1 MLNSSTQIII
11 SDLTILKRCARPLF
25 SKENKGLFF
34 LKQMEVYKMQK
45 KIYELEK
52 EFNSNVQCGLSN
64 DQISSNKEKYG
75 KNALE
80 EKKKTPL
87 IIKFLLEF
95 KDPLIIILIIAAIVS
110 VIVDPH
116 EWIESVIIMVVVLIN
131 AILGLY
137 QENKAEKSLEA
148 LKKMSASSCKV
159 IRDNS
164 IQTIPSEELVVGDI
178 ILVEAGDSIPADARI
193 IECSNLKVEEA
204 ALTGESVPVDKN
216 SDYIEEDDIPLGDKK
231 NCLFSSTYVTNG
243 KAKAIVTSVGMST
256 EIGKIAS
263 MLSEQK
269 EELTPL
275 QHKLNKVG
283 NVIGILALSVCVVV
297 FILEMIALKW
307 DWSQFSEAFI
317 TAVALAV
324 AAIPEGLAT
333 VVTIVL
339 SIGVTKM
346 SKKSAIVKKLPA
358 VETLGSCNVICSDK
372 TGTLT
377 QNKMTVTKIYLNEI
391 KDVINL
397 TKEEKK
403 MITYFA
409 ICCDAAIEEK
419 DGKFIRIGDPT
430 ELALLDI
437 NMVHGENIKNY
448 NRVLDL
454 PFDSDRKLMTT
465 VIKVDDKYIAITK
478 GAPDKV
484 VGLTTNNKEFKAK
497 ALEANTQMANDA
509 LRVLALAI
517 KTFDNMPTADDL
529 EFDMDFVGLVG
540 MIDPARPE
548 VKDAIKIA
556 TKAGIKTVMITGDH
570 IVTACAI
577 AKELGILKDGDK
589 AITSLELEELSD
601 EYLEEHIHEYSV
613 FARVAPK
620 DKVRIVEAW
629 QKNGAI
635 CAMTGDGVNDAPAL
649 KKAEIGCAMG
659 ITGTDVSKEAA
670 DMILTDDNFS
680 TIVSAVKEGRGIYD
694 NIRKCVKYLLSSN
707 IGEVIT
713 IFVASLLTAFGII
726 NLGTPLAAMHL
737 LWINL
742 ITDSLP
748 AFGIGMEEA
757 EDSVMDSKP
766 RPKNEGFFANG
777 YAWKI
782 CVEGLIIGGVTLI
795 SYIIGEQVSHSLGQT
810 MAFLT
815 LSSTQLFH
823 AYNVKSDHSVFSAKS
838 YKNKFMNFAFIL
850 GFTLQ
855 IFVIY
860 CPGVRDLFEF
870 APLPFSYFAISI
882 GLSLVMVVV
891 MEISKLIKR
900 RNKK

>member
-1 MLNSSTQIII
+1 
-11 SDLTILKRCARPLF
+11 
-25 SKENKGLFF
+25 
-34 LKQMEVYKMQK
+34 MQK
-45 KIYELEK
+45 RLEDLEK
-52 EFNSNVQCGLSN
+52 DFCSNLNGGLN
-64 DQISSNKEKYG
+64 DEQVLKNREAYG
-75 KNALE
+75 VNALE

-87 IIKFLLEF
+87 IIKFLSEF
-95 KDPLIIILIIAAIVS
+95 KDPLIIILIIAAVVS
-110 VIVDPH
+110 MIIDPH
-116 EWIESVIIMVVVLIN
+116 EWVESLIIMVVVLVN

-148 LKKMSASSCKV
+148 LQKMSAATCKV
-159 IRDNS
+159 YRNNS
-164 IQTIPSEELVVGDI
+164 LQTIDAKDLVVGDI
-178 ILVEAGDSIPADARI
+178 IYVEAGDSIPADARI

-204 ALTGESVPVDKN
+204 ALTGESVPVDKHN
-216 SDYIEEDDIPLGDKK
+216 DYIAEDDIPLGDRK

-243 KAKAIVTSVGMST
+243 KANAIVTAVGMGT
-256 EIGKIAS
+256 EIGKIAG

-269 EELTPL
+269 DELTPL

-283 NVIGILALSVCVVV
+283 SAIGILCLVVCLVV
-297 FILEMIALKW
+297 FVMEMITINW
-307 DWSQFSEAFI
+307 DWTHFADAFKI
-317 TAVALAV
+317 AVSLAV

-346 SKKSAIVKKLPA
+346 SKRNAIVKKLPA

-377 QNKMTVTKIYLNEI
+377 QNKMTVTKIYTDSI
-391 KDVINL
+391 KEFDHL
-397 TKEEKK
+397 SEADKR
-403 MITYFA
+403 MILYFA
-409 ICCDAAIEEK
+409 ICCDASIKTEH
-419 DGKFIRIGDPT
+419 GKVVRIGDPT
-430 ELALLDI
+430 ELALLDLNLAYGEDI
-437 NMVHGENIKNY
+437 NNY
-448 NRVLDL
+448 KRLLDL

-465 VIKVDDKYIAITK
+465 VIKVDEKYVAITK
-478 GAPDKV
+478 GAPDRVINLSVNSDAEKEAA
-484 VGLTTNNKEFKAK
+484 LNANKE
-497 ALEANTQMANDA
+497 MATNA

-517 KTFDNMPTADDL
+517 KEFDKLPTAEEL
-529 EFDMDFVGLVG
+529 EFDMNLVGLVG

-548 VKDAIKIA
+548 VKESIKIA
-556 TKAGIKTVMITGDH
+556 TNAGIKTVMITGDH

-577 AKELGILKDGDK
+577 AKELGILKEGDR
-589 AITSLELEELSD
+589 AITSQELDELSD
-601 EYLEEHIHEYSV
+601 EYLAEHIHEFSV

-629 QKNGAI
+629 QKRDAI

-707 IGEVIT
+707 IGEVLT
-713 IFVASLLTAFGII
+713 IFVASLLGVIGFLTGEDA
-726 NLGTPLAAMHL
+726 TPLAAMHL

-757 EDSVMDSKP
+757 EDSVMNQKP

-782 CVEGLIIGGVTLI
+782 CVEGVIIGGVTLI
-795 SYIIGEQVSHSLGQT
+795 AYLIGNKVFENHMLGQT

-823 AYNVKSDHSVFSAKS
+823 AYNVKSHHSVFSPKS
-838 YKNKFMNFAFIL
+838 YKNSFMNFAFVI
-850 GFTLQ
+850 GFALQ
-855 IFVIY
+855 IAVIY
-860 CPGVRDLFEF
+860 IPGIQDLFEF
-870 APLPFSYFAISI
+870 APLNIAQFGICM
-882 GLSLVMVVV
+882 GLSLVMVVIQ
-891 MEISKLIKR
+891 EIIKLVNRI
-900 RNKK
+900 RNK

>member
-1 MLNSSTQIII
+1 
-11 SDLTILKRCARPLF
+11 
-25 SKENKGLFF
+25 
-34 LKQMEVYKMQK
+34 MQK
-45 KIYELEK
+45 RLNELETDFDTNL
-52 EFNSNVQCGLSN
+52 ECGLSASKVEQN
-64 DQISSNKEKYG
+64 REKYG
-75 KNALE
+75 KNALQ
-80 EKKKTPL
+80 EKKKTPMIL
-87 IIKFLLEF
+87 KFLAEF
-95 KDPLIIILIIAAIVS
+95 KDPLILILIAAAIIS

-148 LKKMSASSCKV
+148 LKKMSASTCKV
-159 IRDNS
+159 IRDNT
-164 IQTIPSEELVVGDI
+164 IQTIVTEELVVGDI
-178 ILVEAGDSIPADARI
+178 ILVEAGDSVPADARI

-216 SDYIEEDDIPLGDKK
+216 SEYIEAEGIPLGDMK
-231 NCLFSSTYVTNG
+231 NSLFSSTYVTNG
-243 KAKAIVTSVGMST
+243 KAKAIVTSVGMQT

-275 QHKLNKVG
+275 QNKLNKVG
-283 NVIGILALSVCVVV
+283 KIIGILALSVCVVV
-297 FILEMIALKW
+297 FLLEMIALKW

-346 SKKSAIVKKLPA
+346 SKRNAIVKKLPA

-377 QNKMTVTKIYLNEI
+377 QNKMTVTKLYLNEVKEI
-391 KDVINL
+391 KDL
-397 TKEEKK
+397 TAEEKK
-403 MITYFA
+403 MVTYFA

-419 DGKFIRIGDPT
+419 DGQLIRIGDPT

-437 NMVHGENIKNY
+437 NLVHGEDIRQY

-465 VIKVDDKYIAITK
+465 VIKVDDKYVAITK
-478 GAPDKV
+478 GAPDRV
-484 VGLTTNNKEFKAK
+484 IGLTVNSQEEKEN
-497 ALEANTQMANDA
+497 ALNANAQMANDA
-509 LRVLALAI
+509 LRVLALGI
-517 KTFDNMPTADDL
+517 QTFDYLPTAEELEKDL
-529 EFDMDFVGLVG
+529 TLVGLVG

-548 VKDAIKIA
+548 VFESIKVA

-577 AKELGILKDGDK
+577 ARELGILKEGDR
-589 AITSLELEELSD
+589 AITSQELDELSD
-601 EYLEEHIHEYSV
+601 EYLAEHIHEFSV

-629 QKNGAI
+629 QKRDAI

-707 IGEVIT
+707 IGEVLT

-757 EDSVMDSKP
+757 EDTVMDSKP
-766 RPKNEGFFANG
+766 RSKNEGFFANG

-782 CVEGLIIGGVTLI
+782 CLEGIIIGAVTLI
-795 SYIIGEQVSHSLGQT
+795 AYIIGEQVDHSVGQT

-823 AYNVKSDHSVFSAKS
+823 AYNVKSNHSVFSRKS
-838 YKNKFMNFAFIL
+838 YKNKFMNFAFL
-850 GFTLQ
+850 VGFGLQ
-855 IFVIY
+855 VFVIY
-860 CPGVRDLFEF
+860 CPGIQDLFEF
-870 APLPFSYFAISI
+870 TPLHIEYFAISI
-882 GLSLVMVVV
+882 ALSLVMVAI
-891 MEISKLIKR
+891 MEVYKLVTKLKA
-900 RNKK
+900 KKAQGK

>member
-1 MLNSSTQIII
+1 
-11 SDLTILKRCARPLF
+11 
-25 SKENKGLFF
+25 
-34 LKQMEVYKMQK
+34 MQK
-45 KIYELEK
+45 KLQELET
-52 EFNSNVQCGLSN
+52 EF
-64 DQISSNKEKYG
+64 SSNLQGGLTDEQVLKNRETYG
-75 KNALE
+75 VNALE
-80 EKKKTPL
+80 EKKKTPM
-87 IIKFLLEF
+87 IVKFLLEF
-95 KDPLIIILIIAAIVS
+95 KDPLIIILIIAAVVS
-110 VIVDPH
+110 IIIDPH
-116 EWIESVIIMVVVLIN
+116 EWIESLIIMIVVLVN

-148 LKKMSASSCKV
+148 LQKMSAATCKV
-159 IRDNS
+159 YRNNS
-164 IQTIPSEELVVGDI
+164 LQTIETKDLVVGDI
-178 ILVEAGDSIPADARI
+178 IYVEAGDSIPADARI
-193 IECSNLKVEEA
+193 IDCSNLKVEEA
-204 ALTGESVPVDKN
+204 ALTGESVPVNKN
-216 SDYIEEDDIPLGDKK
+216 ADYIEEEDIPLGDRK

-243 KAKAIVTSVGMST
+243 KANAIVTAVGMST

-283 NVIGILALSVCVVV
+283 SSIGILCLVVCAVV
-297 FILEMIALKW
+297 FVMEMFTVHW
-307 DWSQFSEAFI
+307 DWTKFADAFKI
-317 TAVALAV
+317 AVSLAV

-346 SKKSAIVKKLPA
+346 SKQNAIVKKLPA

-377 QNKMTVTKIYLNEI
+377 QNKMTVVKIYTDSI
-391 KDVINL
+391 KEFNNL
-397 TKEEKK
+397 TEYDKK
-403 MITYFA
+403 MILYNA
-409 ICCDAAIEEK
+409 ICCDASIKTEN
-419 DGKFIRIGDPT
+419 GRIIRIGDPT
-430 ELALLDI
+430 ELALLDLNLAYGEDI
-437 NMVHGENIKNY
+437 NNY
-448 NRVLDL
+448 RRLLDL

-465 VIKVDDKYIAITK
+465 VIKVDEKYVAITK

-484 VGLTTNNKEFKAK
+484 INLSINPESEKEAALNANKE
-497 ALEANTQMANDA
+497 MATNA
-509 LRVLALAI
+509 LRVLALAT
-517 KTFDNMPTADDL
+517 KEFNKLPTVEEL
-529 EFDMDFVGLVG
+529 EYDMNFVGLVG

-548 VKDAIKIA
+548 VKESIKVA

-577 AKELGILKDGDK
+577 AKELGILKEGDR
-589 AITSLELEELSD
+589 AITSQELDELSD
-601 EYLEEHIHEYSV
+601 EYLEEHIHEFSV

-629 QKNGAI
+629 QKRDAI

-659 ITGTDVSKEAA
+659 LTGTDVSKEAA

-707 IGEVIT
+707 IGEVLT
-713 IFVASLLTAFGII
+713 IFIASLLGVIGFLTGEDA
-726 NLGTPLAAMHL
+726 TPLAAMHL

-757 EDSVMDSKP
+757 EDSVMDQKP

-777 YAWKI
+777 YIWKI
-782 CVEGLIIGGVTLI
+782 CVEGVIIGGVTLI
-795 SYIIGEQVSHSLGQT
+795 AYLLGNKVFNNHMVGQT

-823 AYNVKSDHSVFSAKS
+823 AYNVKSHHSVFSPKS
-838 YKNKFMNFAFIL
+838 YKNKFMNFAFIV
-850 GFTLQ
+850 GFALQ
-855 IFVIY
+855 IAVIY
-860 CPGVRDLFEF
+860 IPGIQDLFEF
-870 APLPFSYFAISI
+870 ASLNIAQFGICI
-882 GLSLVMVVV
+882 GLSLVMVVIQ
-891 MEISKLIKR
+891 EIIKLVNRLK
-900 RNKK
+900 NK

>member
-1 MLNSSTQIII
+1 
-11 SDLTILKRCARPLF
+11 
-25 SKENKGLFF
+25 
-34 LKQMEVYKMQK
+34 MQK
-45 KIYELEK
+45 KLNELETEFLTDFGGGLK
-52 EFNSNVQCGLSN
+52 EE
-64 DQISSNKEKYG
+64 QIKNNREAYG
-75 KNALE
+75 KNQLE

-95 KDPLIIILIIAAIVS
+95 KDPLIIILIAAAIIS

-148 LKKMSASSCKV
+148 LQKMSAQTCKV
-159 IRDNS
+159 IRNNS
-164 IQTIPSEELVVGDI
+164 MQTIDASELVVGDI
-178 ILVEAGDSIPADARI
+178 IFVEAGDSVPADARI

-216 SDYIEEDDIPLGDKK
+216 NEYIESEDIPLGDMK

-243 KAKAIVTSVGMST
+243 KAKAVVTAVGMST
-256 EIGKIAS
+256 EIGKIAG
-263 MLSEQK
+263 MLSNQK
-269 EELTPL
+269 DELTPL
-275 QHKLNKVG
+275 QHKLNFVG
-283 NVIGILALSVCVVV
+283 NVIGIMALAICVLV
-297 FILEMIALKW
+297 FIFEMVAL
-307 DWSQFSEAFI
+307 DWNWNEFSEAFK

-346 SKKSAIVKKLPA
+346 SKRNAIVKKLPA

-377 QNKMTVTKIYLNEI
+377 QNKMTVTRLYLNEI
-391 KDVINL
+391 KPIDDL
-397 TKEEKK
+397 TEEEKK

-409 ICCDAAIEEK
+409 ICCDASIESK
-419 DGKFIRIGDPT
+419 NNKIVRIGDPT
-430 ELALLDI
+430 ELALLDVNI
-437 NMVHGENIKNY
+437 AHGEDIRNFD
-448 NRVLDL
+448 RLLDL

-465 VIKVDDKYIAITK
+465 VIKVDNKYISITK
-478 GAPDKV
+478 GAPDRV
-484 VGLTTNNKEFKAK
+484 INLSVNSKEVLDK
-497 ALEANTQMANDA
+497 ALDANSQMATNA
-509 LRVLALAI
+509 LRVLALGI
-517 KTFDNMPTADDL
+517 Q
-529 EFDMDFVGLVG
+529 EFDYLPNATELEHDLTLIGLVG

-548 VKDAIKIA
+548 VKDSIRVA

-570 IVTACAI
+570 IVTASAI
-577 AKELGILKDGDK
+577 AKELGILREGDR
-589 AITSLELEELSD
+589 AITSQELELLSD
-601 EYLEEHIHEYSV
+601 EYLAEHIHEFSV

-629 QKNGAI
+629 QKRDAI
-635 CAMTGDGVNDAPAL
+635 VAMTGDGVNDAPAL

-713 IFVASLLTAFGII
+713 IFVASLITAFTSI

-757 EDSVMDSKP
+757 DDTIMDNKP
-766 RPKNEGFFANG
+766 RSKHEGFFANG

-782 CVEGLIIGGVTLI
+782 VLEGIIIGAVTLVA
-795 SYIIGEQVSHSLGQT
+795 YIIGNNVDHTLGQT

-823 AYNVKSDHSVFSAKS
+823 AYNVKSDNSIFSPKS
-838 YKNKFMNFAFIL
+838 YKNKFMNFAFII
-850 GFTLQ
+850 GFALQ
-855 IFVIY
+855 VFVIY
-860 CPGVRDLFEF
+860 TPGVQDLFEF
-870 APLPFSYFAISI
+870 APMHFKYFAICI
-882 GLSLVMVVV
+882 GLSLIMVVI
-891 MEISKLIKR
+891 MEIYKLILR
-900 RNKK
+900 KKQK

>member
-1 MLNSSTQIII
+1 
-11 SDLTILKRCARPLF
+11 
-25 SKENKGLFF
+25 
-34 LKQMEVYKMQK
+34 MQK
-45 KIYELEK
+45 NLNELEK
-52 EFNSNVQCGLSN
+52 EYGSNMQCGLTN
-64 DQISSNKEKYG
+64 DQVIKNREQYG

-80 EKKKTPL
+80 EKKKTPM
-87 IIKFLLEF
+87 IVKFFLEF
-95 KDPLIIILIIAAIVS
+95 KDPLILILIAAAIIS
-110 VIVDPH
+110 VIVDPN
-116 EWIESVIIMVVVLIN
+116 EWVESVIIMVVVLIN

-148 LKKMSASSCKV
+148 LKKMSSSSCKV
-159 IRDNS
+159 VRDNA
-164 IQTIPSEELVVGDI
+164 IQTIATEELVVGDI

-204 ALTGESVPVDKN
+204 ALTGESVSVDKN
-216 SDYIEEDDIPLGDKK
+216 SDYIEAEDIALGDKK

-243 KAKAIVTSVGMST
+243 KAKAIVTDVGMST

-263 MLSEQK
+263 MLNEQK
-269 EELTPL
+269 DELTPL

-283 NVIGILALSVCVVV
+283 NVIGIMALAICFIV
-297 FILEMIALKW
+297 FILEMITLSW
-307 DWSQFSEAFI
+307 DWSKFSEAFI

-346 SKKSAIVKKLPA
+346 SKRNAIVKKLPA

-377 QNKMTVTKIYLNEI
+377 QNKMTVTKLYFNEI
-391 KDVINL
+391 KDLTSL
-397 TKEEKK
+397 TKEEKQ

-409 ICCDAAIEEK
+409 ICCDASIEEK
-419 DGKFIRIGDPT
+419 NGKFIRIGDPT

-437 NMVHGENIKNY
+437 NMVHGEDLKNF
-448 NRVLDL
+448 NRILDL

-465 VIKVDDKYIAITK
+465 VIKVEDKFVAITK

-484 VGLTTNNKEFKAK
+484 IGLTINSQQEKNN
-497 ALEANTQMANDA
+497 ALKANTQMANNA
-509 LRVLALAI
+509 LRVLALAT
-517 KTFDNMPTADDL
+517 KTFDKMPVAEDL
-529 EFDMDFVGLVG
+529 EFDMNFVGLVG

-548 VKDAIKIA
+548 VKDAIQIA

-570 IVTACAI
+570 IVTASAI
-577 AKELGILKDGDK
+577 AKELGILKEGDR
-589 AITSLELEELSD
+589 AITSQELDLLSD
-601 EYLEEHIHEYSV
+601 EYLEEHIQEFSV

-629 QKNGAI
+629 QKQDAI

-670 DMILTDDNFS
+670 DIILTDDNFS
-680 TIVSAVKEGRGIYD
+680 TIVSAVKQGRGIYD

-713 IFVASLLTAFGII
+713 IFVASLLTAFGIT
-726 NLGTPLAAMHL
+726 NLGTPLLAMHL

-748 AFGIGMEEA
+748 AFGIGMEEP
-757 EDSVMDSKP
+757 EDNIMDEKP
-766 RPKNEGFFANG
+766 RSKNEGFFANG

-782 CVEGLIIGGVTLI
+782 CVEGLIISALTLI
-795 SYIIGEQVSHSLGQT
+795 AYIIGGQISHALGQT

-823 AYNVKSDHSVFSAKS
+823 AYNVKSHHSVFSPKS

-860 CPGVRDLFEF
+860 CPGVKDLFEF
-870 APLPFSYFAISI
+870 APLPFSHFAICI
-882 GLSLVMVVV
+882 GLSLVIVLI
-891 MEISKLIKR
+891 MEISKLVNRIK
-900 RNKK
+900 NK

>member
-1 MLNSSTQIII
+1 
-11 SDLTILKRCARPLF
+11 
-25 SKENKGLFF
+25 
-34 LKQMEVYKMQK
+34 MQK
-45 KIYELEK
+45 QLNELEK
-52 EFNSNVQCGLSN
+52 EYLTSLEGGLN
-64 DQISSNKEKYG
+64 DSQIEANREKYG

-80 EKKKTPL
+80 EKKKTPM
-87 IIKFLLEF
+87 IIKFLEEF
-95 KDPLIIILIIAAIVS
+95 KDPLIIILIVAAIVS
-110 VIVDPH
+110 VVVDPH
-116 EWIESVIIMVVVLIN
+116 EWIESVIIMIVVLIN

-148 LKKMSASSCKV
+148 LKKMSAATCKV
-159 IRDNS
+159 IRNNTL
-164 IQTIPSEELVVGDI
+164 QTIDADQLVVGDI
-178 ILVEAGDSIPADARI
+178 IMVEAGDSIPADARI

-216 SDYIEEDDIPLGDKK
+216 SNYIENEDIPLGDMK

-243 KAKAIVTSVGMST
+243 KAKAIVTSVGMKT

-283 NVIGILALSVCVVV
+283 NMIGIMALAICAVV
-297 FILEMIALKW
+297 FILEMIAVQW
-307 DWSQFSEAFI
+307 DWTKFSEAFI

-346 SKKSAIVKKLPA
+346 SKQNAIVKKLPA

-377 QNKMTVTKIYLNEI
+377 QNKMTVTKLYLSEV
-391 KDVINL
+391 KDVAHL
-397 TKEEKK
+397 TEEEKK
-403 MITYFA
+403 MVTYFA

-419 DGKFIRIGDPT
+419 DGKFVRLGDPT

-437 NMVHGENIKNY
+437 NLVHGDDIHKY
-448 NRVLDL
+448 NRLLDL

-465 VIKVDDKYIAITK
+465 VIKEDGKYIAITK

-484 VGLTTNNKEFKAK
+484 IRLSVNDEASKEAALNANKE
-497 ALEANTQMANDA
+497 MATNA
-509 LRVLALAI
+509 LRVLALGI
-517 KTFDNMPTADDL
+517 Q
-529 EFDMDFVGLVG
+529 EFDHIPTVEELEHDLTLVGLVG

-548 VKDAIKIA
+548 VKESIRVA

-570 IVTACAI
+570 IDTAKAI
-577 AKELGILKDGDK
+577 AKELGILKEGDR
-589 AITSLELEELSD
+589 AITSQELDELSD
-601 EYLEEHIHEYSV
+601 EYLAEHIHEFSV

-629 QKNGAI
+629 QKRDAI
-635 CAMTGDGVNDAPAL
+635 TAMTGDGVNDAPAL

-707 IGEVIT
+707 IGEVLT
-713 IFVASLLTAFGII
+713 IFVASLLTAFGIV

-757 EDSVMDSKP
+757 EDTIMDEKP
-766 RPKNEGFFANG
+766 RSKHEGFFANG

-782 CVEGLIIGGVTLI
+782 CLEGVIIGTVTLLA
-795 SYIIGEQVSHSLGQT
+795 YMIGEQVDHATGQT

-823 AYNVKSDHSVFSAKS
+823 AYNVKSHHSVFSPKS
-838 YKNKFMNFAFIL
+838 YKNKFMNFAFIA
-850 GFTLQ
+850 GFGLQ
-855 IFVIY
+855 LFVIY
-860 CPGVRDLFEF
+860 CPGVQDLFEF
-870 APLPFSYFAISI
+870 APLNIVNLLEAI

-891 MEISKLIKR
+891 MEVYKLIVRLK
-900 RNKK
+900 NK

>member
-1 MLNSSTQIII
+1 
-11 SDLTILKRCARPLF
+11 
-25 SKENKGLFF
+25 
-34 LKQMEVYKMQK
+34 MQK
-45 KIYELEK
+45 KLVELEQ
-52 EFNSNVQCGLSN
+52 EYCSNYEKGLLTN
-64 DQISSNKEKYG
+64 QVEVNQNKYG
-75 KNALE
+75 KNVLE

-87 IIKFLLEF
+87 ILKFLSEF

-116 EWIESVIIMVVVLIN
+116 EWIESVIIMIVVLVN

-148 LKKMSASSCKV
+148 LKKMSSATCKV
-159 IRDNS
+159 IRNNAV
-164 IQTIPSEELVVGDI
+164 QTIATQDLVVGDI
-178 ILVEAGDSIPADARI
+178 IFVEAGDSIPADARI
-193 IECSNLKVEEA
+193 IESSNLKVEEA

-216 SDYIEEDDIPLGDKK
+216 NEYIEKDDIPLGDMK

-256 EIGKIAS
+256 EIGKIAN
-263 MLSEQK
+263 MLTEQK

-283 NVIGILALSVCVVV
+283 NVIGIMALCICVVV
-297 FILEMIALKW
+297 FFLEMMAL
-307 DWSQFSEAFI
+307 DWNWNKFSEAFI

-346 SKKSAIVKKLPA
+346 SKRNAIVKKLPA

-377 QNKMTVTKIYLNEI
+377 QNKMTVTKLYVNQI
-391 KDVINL
+391 KNIENL
-397 TKEEKK
+397 TDNERK

-409 ICCDAAIEEK
+409 ICCDASIEER
-419 DGKFIRIGDPT
+419 DGKTVRIGDPT

-437 NMVHGENIKNY
+437 NMIYGEDTHKF
-448 NRVLDL
+448 NRVVDL

-465 VIKVDDKYIAITK
+465 VIKEDNKYIAITK
-478 GAPDKV
+478 GAPDQV
-484 VGLTTNNKEFKAK
+484 INLANNDNIDKNN
-497 ALEANTQMANDA
+497 ALNANAEMANNA
-509 LRVLALAI
+509 LRVLAVGI
-517 KTFDNMPTADDL
+517 K
-529 EFDMDFVGLVG
+529 EFDYLPSNEELEKDMNLIGLVG

-548 VKDAIKIA
+548 VKDAIQVA

-577 AKELGILKDGDK
+577 ARDLGILKEGER
-589 AITSLELEELSD
+589 AITSQELNELSD
-601 EYLEEHIHEYSV
+601 EYLAEHIHEFSV

-629 QKNGAI
+629 QKRDAI

-680 TIVSAVKEGRGIYD
+680 TIVSAVREGRGIYD
-694 NIRKCVKYLLSSN
+694 NIIKCVKYLLSSN

-713 IFVASLLTAFGII
+713 IFVASLISAFGII
-726 NLGTPLAAMHL
+726 EFGTPLAAMHL

-748 AFGIGMEEA
+748 AFGIGMEEV
-757 EDSVMDSKP
+757 EDEIMNSKP
-766 RPKNEGFFANG
+766 RSKREGFFANG

-782 CVEGLIIGGVTLI
+782 CIEGVIIGLITLLVYAIGHQI
-795 SYIIGEQVSHSLGQT
+795 SHMVGQT

-823 AYNVKSDHSVFSAKS
+823 AYNVKSEHSVFSKKS
-838 YKNKFMNFAFIL
+838 YKNRFMNFAFIA
-850 GFTLQ
+850 GFLLQ

-860 CPGVRDLFEF
+860 CPGVRNLFEF
-870 APLPFSYFAISI
+870 TPLNFTNFII
-882 GLSLVMVVV
+882 CVGLSLIMVII
-891 MEISKLIKR
+891 MEVIKLI
-900 RNKK
+900 NKIKS

>member
-1 MLNSSTQIII
+1 
-11 SDLTILKRCARPLF
+11 
-25 SKENKGLFF
+25 
-34 LKQMEVYKMQK
+34 MQK
-45 KIYELEK
+45 KLQELET
-52 EFNSNVQCGLSN
+52 EF
-64 DQISSNKEKYG
+64 SSNLQGGLTDEQVLKNRETYG
-75 KNALE
+75 VNALE
-80 EKKKTPL
+80 EKKKTPM
-87 IIKFLLEF
+87 IVKFLLEF
-95 KDPLIIILIIAAIVS
+95 KDPLIIILIIAAVVS
-110 VIVDPH
+110 IIIDPH
-116 EWIESVIIMVVVLIN
+116 EWIESLIIMIVVLVN

-148 LKKMSASSCKV
+148 LQKMSAATCKV
-159 IRDNS
+159 YRNNS
-164 IQTIPSEELVVGDI
+164 LQTIETKDLVVGDI
-178 ILVEAGDSIPADARI
+178 IYVEAGDSIPADARI
-193 IECSNLKVEEA
+193 IDCSNLKVEEA
-204 ALTGESVPVDKN
+204 ALTGESVPVNKN
-216 SDYIEEDDIPLGDKK
+216 ADYIEEEDIPLGDRK

-243 KAKAIVTSVGMST
+243 KANAIVTAVGMST

-283 NVIGILALSVCVVV
+283 SSIGILCLVVCAVV
-297 FILEMIALKW
+297 FVMEMFTVHW
-307 DWSQFSEAFI
+307 DWTKFADAFKI
-317 TAVALAV
+317 AVSLAV

-346 SKKSAIVKKLPA
+346 SKQNAIVKKLPA

-377 QNKMTVTKIYLNEI
+377 QNKMTVVKIYTDSI
-391 KDVINL
+391 KEFNNL
-397 TKEEKK
+397 TETDKK
-403 MITYFA
+403 MILYNA
-409 ICCDAAIEEK
+409 ICCDASIKTEN
-419 DGKFIRIGDPT
+419 GRIIRIGDPT
-430 ELALLDI
+430 ELALLDLNLAYGEDI
-437 NMVHGENIKNY
+437 NNY
-448 NRVLDL
+448 RRLLDL

-465 VIKVDDKYIAITK
+465 VIKVDEKYVAITK

-484 VGLTTNNKEFKAK
+484 INLSINPESEKEAALNANKE
-497 ALEANTQMANDA
+497 MATNA
-509 LRVLALAI
+509 LRVLALAT
-517 KTFDNMPTADDL
+517 K
-529 EFDMDFVGLVG
+529 EFDKLPTVEELEYDMNFVGLVG

-548 VKDAIKIA
+548 VKESIKVA
-556 TKAGIKTVMITGDH
+556 TKAGTKTVMITGDH

-577 AKELGILKDGDK
+577 AKELGILKEGDR
-589 AITSLELEELSD
+589 AITSQELDELSD
-601 EYLEEHIHEYSV
+601 EYLEEHIHEFSV

-629 QKNGAI
+629 QKRDAI

-707 IGEVIT
+707 IGEVLT
-713 IFVASLLTAFGII
+713 IFIASLLGVIGFLTGEDA
-726 NLGTPLAAMHL
+726 TPLAAMHL

-757 EDSVMDSKP
+757 EDSVMDQKP

-777 YAWKI
+777 YIWKI
-782 CVEGLIIGGVTLI
+782 CVEGVIIGGVTLI
-795 SYIIGEQVSHSLGQT
+795 AYLLGNKVFNNHMVGQT

-823 AYNVKSDHSVFSAKS
+823 AYNVKSHHSVFSPKS
-838 YKNKFMNFAFIL
+838 YKNKFMNFAFIV
-850 GFTLQ
+850 GFGLQ
-855 IFVIY
+855 IAVIY
-860 CPGVRDLFEF
+860 IPGIQDLFEF
-870 APLPFSYFAISI
+870 ASLNIAQFGICI
-882 GLSLVMVVV
+882 GLSLVMVVIQ
-891 MEISKLIKR
+891 EIVKLVNRLK
-900 RNKK
+900 NK

>member
-1 MLNSSTQIII
+1 
-11 SDLTILKRCARPLF
+11 
-25 SKENKGLFF
+25 
-34 LKQMEVYKMQK
+34 MQK
-45 KIYELEK
+45 KLNELETEFLTDFGGGLK
-52 EFNSNVQCGLSN
+52 EE
-64 DQISSNKEKYG
+64 QIKNNREAYG
-75 KNALE
+75 KNQLE

-95 KDPLIIILIIAAIVS
+95 KDPLIIILIAAAIIS

-148 LKKMSASSCKV
+148 LQKMSAQTCKI
-159 IRDNS
+159 IRNNS
-164 IQTIPSEELVVGDI
+164 MQTIDASDLVVGDI
-178 ILVEAGDSIPADARI
+178 IFVEAGDSVPADARI

-216 SDYIEEDDIPLGDKK
+216 NEYIESEDIPLGDMK

-243 KAKAIVTSVGMST
+243 KAKAVVTAVGMST
-256 EIGKIAS
+256 EIGKIAG
-263 MLSEQK
+263 MLSNQK
-269 EELTPL
+269 DELTPL
-275 QHKLNKVG
+275 QHKLNFVG
-283 NVIGILALSVCVVV
+283 NVIGIMALAICVLV
-297 FILEMIALKW
+297 FIFEMVAL
-307 DWSQFSEAFI
+307 DWNWNEFSEAFK

-346 SKKSAIVKKLPA
+346 SKRNAIVKKLPA

-377 QNKMTVTKIYLNEI
+377 QNKMTVTRLYLNEI
-391 KDVINL
+391 KPIDDL
-397 TKEEKK
+397 TEEEKK

-409 ICCDAAIEEK
+409 ICCDASIESK
-419 DGKFIRIGDPT
+419 NNKIVRIGDPT
-430 ELALLDI
+430 ELALLDVNI
-437 NMVHGENIKNY
+437 AHGEDIRNFD
-448 NRVLDL
+448 RLLDL

-465 VIKVDDKYIAITK
+465 VIKVDNKYIAITK
-478 GAPDKV
+478 GAPDRV
-484 VGLTTNNKEFKAK
+484 INLSVNSKEVLDK
-497 ALEANTQMANDA
+497 ALDANSQMATNA
-509 LRVLALAI
+509 LRVLALGI
-517 KTFDNMPTADDL
+517 Q
-529 EFDMDFVGLVG
+529 EFDYLPNASELEHDLTLIGLVG

-548 VKDAIKIA
+548 VKDSIRVA

-570 IVTACAI
+570 IVTASAI
-577 AKELGILKDGDK
+577 AKELGILREGDR
-589 AITSLELEELSD
+589 AITSQELELLSD
-601 EYLEEHIHEYSV
+601 EYLAEHIHEFSV

-629 QKNGAI
+629 QKRDAI
-635 CAMTGDGVNDAPAL
+635 VAMTGDGVNDAPAL

-713 IFVASLLTAFGII
+713 IFVASLITAFTSI

-757 EDSVMDSKP
+757 DDTIMDNKP
-766 RPKNEGFFANG
+766 RSKDEGFFANG

-782 CVEGLIIGGVTLI
+782 VLEGIIIGAVTLVA
-795 SYIIGEQVSHSLGQT
+795 YIIGNNVDHTLGQT

-823 AYNVKSDHSVFSAKS
+823 AYNVKSDNSIFSPKS
-838 YKNKFMNFAFIL
+838 YKNKFMNFAFII
-850 GFTLQ
+850 GFALQ
-855 IFVIY
+855 VFVIY
-860 CPGVRDLFEF
+860 TPGVQDLFEF
-870 APLPFSYFAISI
+870 APMHFKYFAICI
-882 GLSLVMVVV
+882 GLSLIMVVI
-891 MEISKLIKR
+891 MEIYKLILR
-900 RNKK
+900 KKQK

>member
-1 MLNSSTQIII
+1 
-11 SDLTILKRCARPLF
+11 
-25 SKENKGLFF
+25 
-34 LKQMEVYKMQK
+34 MQK
-45 KIYELEK
+45 RVEVLEK
-52 EFNSNVQCGLSN
+52 ELLSN
-64 DQISSNKEKYG
+64 LNSGLQLDQVDVNREKYG
-75 KNALE
+75 KNELE
-80 EKKKTPL
+80 EKKKKPL
-87 IIKFLLEF
+87 IFKFLEEF

-110 VIVDPH
+110 VLVDH
-116 EWIESVIIMVVVLIN
+116 KEWIESIIIMIVVLIN

-148 LKKMSASSCKV
+148 LKKMSSVYCKV
-159 IRDNS
+159 IRNNS
-164 IQTIPSEELVVGDI
+164 LESIPTSDLVVGDI
-178 ILVEAGDSIPADARI
+178 IIVEAGDYIPADARV

-216 SDYIEEDDIPLGDKK
+216 SDYIEENDIPLGDMK
-231 NCLFSSTYVTNG
+231 NCLFSSTYITNG
-243 KAKAIVTSVGMST
+243 KARAIVTSVGMNT

-263 MLSEQK
+263 MLNEQK

-283 NVIGILALSVCVVV
+283 NLIGLLALSICVVV
-297 FILEMIALKW
+297 FILEMITLNWNWNK
-307 DWSQFSEAFI
+307 FSEAFI

-346 SKKSAIVKKLPA
+346 SKQNAIVKKLPA

-377 QNKMTVTKIYLNEI
+377 QNKMTVTKLYLNEI
-391 KDVINL
+391 KDVINI
-397 TKEEKK
+397 TYQEKEMLK
-403 MITYFA
+403 YFA
-409 ICCDAAIEEK
+409 ICCDASIENR
-419 DGKFIRIGDPT
+419 DGKIVKIGDPT
-430 ELALLDI
+430 EIALLDI
-437 NMVHGENIKNY
+437 NLLYGEDIKQY
-448 NRVLDL
+448 ERILDF

-465 VIKVDDKYIAITK
+465 VIKKGNKYIAITK
-478 GAPDKV
+478 GAPDRVLAISINSDFAKENASQA
-484 VGLTTNNKEFKAK
+484 NNI
-497 ALEANTQMANDA
+497 MASNA
-509 LRVLALAI
+509 LRVLALGI
-517 KTFDNMPTADDL
+517 K
-529 EFDMDFVGLVG
+529 EFDTIPNIENLEKELTFIGLVG
-540 MIDPARPE
+540 MIDPARHE
-548 VKDAIKIA
+548 VKESIKIA
-556 TKAGIKTVMITGDH
+556 TKAGIKVVMITGDH

-577 AKELGILKDGDK
+577 AKELGILKEGDR
-589 AITSLELEELSD
+589 AITSQELEELSD
-601 EYLEEHIHEYSV
+601 EYLEKHIHEFSV

-629 QKNGAI
+629 QKRGAI

-694 NIRKCVKYLLSSN
+694 NIKKCVKYLLASN

-713 IFVASLLTAFGII
+713 IFVASLLSAFGWL

-757 EDSVMDSKP
+757 EDTVMNEKP
-766 RPKNEGFFANG
+766 RSKKEGFFANG

-782 CVEGLIIGGVTLI
+782 CVEGIIIGLVTLI
-795 SYIIGEQVSHSLGQT
+795 AYIIGNNVSHMIGQT

-815 LSSTQLFH
+815 LSTTQLLH
-823 AYNVKSDHSVFSAKS
+823 AYNVKSHRSIFDPKT
-838 YKNKFMNFAFIL
+838 YKNKFMNFAFIA
-850 GFTLQ
+850 GFGLQ
-855 IFVIY
+855 LIVIY
-860 CPGVRDLFEF
+860 CPGIQDLFEF
-870 APLPFSYFAISI
+870 APLSLKYFGISI
-882 GLSLVMVVV
+882 GLSFVMVVI
-891 MEISKLIKR
+891 MEISKLIK
-900 RNKK
+900 KIKS

>member
-1 MLNSSTQIII
+1 
-11 SDLTILKRCARPLF
+11 
-25 SKENKGLFF
+25 
-34 LKQMEVYKMQK
+34 MQK
-45 KIYELEK
+45 KLHELEA
-52 EFNSNVQCGLSN
+52 EF
-64 DQISSNKEKYG
+64 SSNLNGGLTDEQVLANREAYG
-75 KNALE
+75 VNQLE
-80 EKKKTPL
+80 QKKKTPM

-95 KDPLIIILIIAAIVS
+95 KDPLIIILIIAAVVS
-110 VIVDPH
+110 IIIDPH
-116 EWIESVIIMVVVLIN
+116 EWIESLIIMIVVLVN

-148 LKKMSASSCKV
+148 LQKMSAATCKV
-159 IRDNS
+159 YRNNS
-164 IQTIPSEELVVGDI
+164 LQTIETKDLVVGDI
-178 ILVEAGDSIPADARI
+178 IYVEAGDSIPADARI
-193 IECSNLKVEEA
+193 IDCSNLKVEEA
-204 ALTGESVPVDKN
+204 ALTGESVPVNKH
-216 SDYIEEDDIPLGDKK
+216 SDYIEEDDIPLGDRK

-243 KAKAIVTSVGMST
+243 KANAIVTAVGMST

-283 NVIGILALSVCVVV
+283 SSIGVLCLIVCAVV
-297 FILEMIALKW
+297 FVMEMFTYNW
-307 DWSQFSEAFI
+307 DWTKFADAFKI
-317 TAVALAV
+317 AVSLAV

-346 SKKSAIVKKLPA
+346 SKQNAIVKKLPA

-377 QNKMTVTKIYLNEI
+377 QNKMTVTKIYTDSI
-391 KDVINL
+391 KEFDNL
-397 TKEEKK
+397 TEYDKK
-403 MITYFA
+403 MILYFA
-409 ICCDAAIEEK
+409 ICCDASIKTEN
-419 DGKFIRIGDPT
+419 GKVVRIGDPT
-430 ELALLDI
+430 ELALLDL
-437 NMVHGENIKNY
+437 NLAYGEDIANY
-448 NRVLDL
+448 KRVLDL

-465 VIKVDDKYIAITK
+465 VIKVDEKYVAITK

-484 VGLTTNNKEFKAK
+484 INLSSDSAEEKEAALNANSEMATN
-497 ALEANTQMANDA
+497 A

-517 KTFDNMPTADDL
+517 K
-529 EFDMDFVGLVG
+529 EFDYLPNAEELEYDMNLIGLVG

-548 VKDAIKIA
+548 VKESIRIA
-556 TKAGIKTVMITGDH
+556 TQAGIKTVMITGDH

-577 AKELGILKDGDK
+577 AKELGILKEGDR
-589 AITSLELEELSD
+589 AITSQELDLLSD
-601 EYLEEHIHEYSV
+601 EYLEEHIHEFSV

-629 QKNGAI
+629 QKRDAI

-707 IGEVIT
+707 IGEVLT
-713 IFVASLLTAFGII
+713 IFVASLLGVFG
-726 NLGTPLAAMHL
+726 LLHGEDATPLAAMHL

-757 EDSVMDSKP
+757 EDSVMNEKP

-777 YAWKI
+777 YIWKI
-782 CVEGLIIGGVTLI
+782 CVEGVIIGGVTLVA
-795 SYIIGEQVSHSLGQT
+795 YLIGNLVFKNHVLGQT

-823 AYNVKSDHSVFSAKS
+823 AYNVKSHHSVFSAKS
-838 YKNKFMNFAFIL
+838 YKNKFMNFAFIV
-850 GFTLQ
+850 GFALQ
-855 IFVIY
+855 VLVIY
-860 CPGVRDLFEF
+860 TPGIRDLFEF
-870 APLPFSYFAISI
+870 QPLNIGQFGICM
-882 GLSLVMVVV
+882 GLSLVMVVIQ
-891 MEISKLIKR
+891 EIIKLVNRIRK
-900 RNKK
+900 NK

>member
-1 MLNSSTQIII
+1 
-11 SDLTILKRCARPLF
+11 
-25 SKENKGLFF
+25 
-34 LKQMEVYKMQK
+34 MEK
-45 KIYELEK
+45 KLEELEV
-52 EFNSNVQCGLSN
+52 EFGTSLEGGLTDAQVEAN
-64 DQISSNKEKYG
+64 REKYG
-75 KNALE
+75 KNQLE
-80 EKKKTPL
+80 EKKKTPT
-87 IIKFLLEF
+87 IVKFLLQF
-95 KDPLIIILIIAAIVS
+95 KDPLIIILIVAAIIS
-110 VIVDPH
+110 VIVEPG

-148 LKKMSASSCKV
+148 LKKMSAASCKV
-159 IRDNS
+159 FRNNS
-164 IQTIPSEELVVGDI
+164 IQTIDAVDLVVGDI
-178 ILVEAGDSIPADARI
+178 IFVEAGDSIPADARI

-216 SDYIEEDDIPLGDKK
+216 SDYIESEYIPLGDKK

-243 KAKAIVTSVGMST
+243 KAKAVVTAVGMKT
-256 EIGKIAS
+256 EIGKIAG

-269 EELTPL
+269 DELTPL
-275 QHKLNKVG
+275 QHKLNFVG
-283 NVIGILALSVCVVV
+283 NVIGIMALAICAVV
-297 FILEMIALKW
+297 FVLEMATFNWVW
-307 DWSQFSEAFI
+307 DYFSEAFI

-346 SKKSAIVKKLPA
+346 SKRNAIVKKLPA

-377 QNKMTVTKIYLNEI
+377 QNKMTVTKLYLNEVKDI
-391 KDVINL
+391 KDL
-397 TKEEKK
+397 TFEERK

-409 ICCDAAIEEK
+409 VCCDASIETK
-419 DGKFIRIGDPT
+419 NGNLVRIGDPT
-430 ELALLDI
+430 ELALLDVNI
-437 NMVHGENIKNY
+437 AYGEDIKKY
-448 NRVLDL
+448 NRLLDL

-465 VIKVDDKYIAITK
+465 VIKDGDKYISITK
-478 GAPDKV
+478 GAPDRVINLSINADEVKQNA
-484 VGLTTNNKEFKAK
+484 LNANSDMATN
-497 ALEANTQMANDA
+497 A
-509 LRVLALAI
+509 LRVLALGI
-517 KTFDNMPTADDL
+517 QEFDSMPNADDL
-529 EFDMDFVGLVG
+529 EKNLNLIGLVG

-548 VKDAIKIA
+548 VKESIRVA

-570 IVTACAI
+570 IVTASAI
-577 AKELGILKDGDK
+577 AKELGILREGDR
-589 AITSLELEELSD
+589 AITSQELDGLSD
-601 EYLEEHIHEYSV
+601 EYLAEHIHEFSV

-629 QKNGAI
+629 QKRDAI
-635 CAMTGDGVNDAPAL
+635 VAMTGDGVNDAPAL

-713 IFVASLLTAFGII
+713 IFVASLLTAFTSI

-757 EDSVMDSKP
+757 EDTIMDEKP
-766 RPKNEGFFANG
+766 RHKKEGFFANG

-782 CVEGLIIGGVTLI
+782 VIEGIIIGAVTLI
-795 SYIIGEQVSHSLGQT
+795 AYAIGQYADVADAHGLGQT

-823 AYNVKSDHSVFSAKS
+823 AYNVKSKHSVFSPKS
-838 YKNKFMNFAFIL
+838 YKNKFMNFAFIV
-850 GFTLQ
+850 GFALQ
-855 IFVIY
+855 ILVIY
-860 CPGVRDLFEF
+860 TPGVQDLFEF
-870 APLPFSYFAISI
+870 VPMDFKYFAICM
-882 GLSLVMVVV
+882 GLSLVMVVI
-891 MEISKLIKR
+891 MEISKLVNR
-900 RNKK
+900 LKK

>member
-1 MLNSSTQIII
+1 
-11 SDLTILKRCARPLF
+11 
-25 SKENKGLFF
+25 
-34 LKQMEVYKMQK
+34 MQK
-45 KIYELEK
+45 NLNEFEK
-52 EFNSNVQCGLSN
+52 EFNSNLQCGLSN
-64 DQISSNKEKYG
+64 EQVQINREKHG
-75 KNALE
+75 KNVLE
-80 EKKKTPL
+80 EKKKTPMIL
-87 IIKFLLEF
+87 KFLGEF
-95 KDPLIIILIIAAIVS
+95 KDPLIIILIVAAIVS

-148 LKKMSASSCKV
+148 LKKMSSATCKV
-159 IRDNS
+159 IRENS
-164 IQTIPSEELVVGDI
+164 IQTIPTEELVVGDI
-178 ILVEAGDSIPADARI
+178 ILVEAGDSIPADASI

-216 SDYIEEDDIPLGDKK
+216 NTYIEEEDIPLGDKK

-243 KAKAIVTSVGMST
+243 KAKAIVTSVGMKT

-263 MLSEQK
+263 MLSEQD

-283 NVIGILALSVCVVV
+283 NVIGIMALVICVVV
-297 FILEMIALKW
+297 FVLEMVAINW
-307 DWSQFSEAFI
+307 DWSKFSEAFI

-346 SKKSAIVKKLPA
+346 SKRNAIVKKLPA

-377 QNKMTVTKIYLNEI
+377 QNKMTVKKIYLNEI
-391 KDVINL
+391 KDVDKL
-397 TKEEKK
+397 TEEEKQ

-419 DGKFIRIGDPT
+419 NGKIVRIGDPT

-437 NMVHGENIKNY
+437 NLVHGKNVNEF

-465 VIKVDDKYIAITK
+465 VIKVDNKYISITK
-478 GAPDKV
+478 GAPDRVINLSK
-484 VGLTTNNKEFKAK
+484 NNKDEKDK
-497 ALEANTQMANDA
+497 ALNANNEMANNA
-509 LRVLALAI
+509 LRVLALGI
-517 KTFDNMPTADDL
+517 Q
-529 EFDMDFVGLVG
+529 EFDKLPVAEELEKDLTLVGLVG

-548 VKDAIKIA
+548 VKDSIMVA

-577 AKELGILKDGDK
+577 AKELGILKEGDR
-589 AITSLELEELSD
+589 AITSQELDELSD
-601 EYLEEHIHEYSV
+601 EYLAEHIHEFSV

-620 DKVRIVEAW
+620 DKVRIVQAW
-629 QKNGAI
+629 QKQDAI

-707 IGEVIT
+707 IGEVLT

-757 EDSVMDSKP
+757 EDTVMNEKP
-766 RPKNEGFFANG
+766 RPKKEGFFANG

-782 CVEGLIIGGVTLI
+782 CVEGVIIGAVTLI
-795 SYIIGEQVSHSLGQT
+795 AYIIGEQVSHALGQT

-823 AYNVKSDHSVFSAKS
+823 AYNVKSHYSVFSKKS
-838 YKNKFMNFAFIL
+838 YRNKFMNFAFIV
-850 GFTLQ
+850 GFSLQ
-855 IFVIY
+855 VFVIY

-870 APLPFSYFAISI
+870 SPLPVQYFAICM
-882 GLSLVMVVV
+882 GLSLVMVVI
-891 MEISKLIKR
+891 MEISKLIK
-900 RNKK
+900 KIKTK

>member
-1 MLNSSTQIII
+1 MQEKLNELESKFNSSIVNG
-11 SDLTILKRCARPLF
+11 LTDEQVVANREAYG
-25 SKENKGLFF
+25 ENK
-34 LKQMEVYKMQK
+34 
-45 KIYELEK
+45 
-52 EFNSNVQCGLSN
+52 
-64 DQISSNKEKYG
+64 
-75 KNALE
+75 LE

-87 IIKFLLEF
+87 ILKFLAQF
-95 KDPLIIILIIAAIVS
+95 KDPLIIILIIAAIIS

-148 LKKMSASSCKV
+148 LQKMTAATCKV
-159 IRDNS
+159 YRNNTLI
-164 IQTIPSEELVVGDI
+164 TINTSEVVVGDI
-178 ILVEAGDSIPADARI
+178 IYVEAGDSVPADARI

-204 ALTGESVPVDKN
+204 ALTGESVPVDKHN
-216 SDYIEEDDIPLGDKK
+216 QYIEEDDIPLGDRK

-243 KAKAIVTSVGMST
+243 KAKALVTSVGMGT
-256 EIGKIAS
+256 EIGKIAG
-263 MLSEQK
+263 MLSEQ
-269 EELTPL
+269 EDELTPL
-275 QHKLNKVG
+275 QQKLNKVG
-283 NVIGILALSVCVVV
+283 TMIGIMALAICAVV
-297 FILEMIALKW
+297 FILEMVAVKW
-307 DWSQFSEAFI
+307 DWTQFSDAFI

-346 SKKSAIVKKLPA
+346 SKQNAIVKKLPA

-377 QNKMTVTKIYLNEI
+377 QNKMTVVKIYTDEI
-391 KDVINL
+391 KAFDNL
-397 TKEEKK
+397 SEFDKQ

-409 ICCDAAIEEK
+409 VCCDASIEEK
-419 DGKFIRIGDPT
+419 DGKLVRVGDPT
-430 ELALLDI
+430 ELALLDV
-437 NMVHGENIKNY
+437 NNLYGTDIKLFE
-448 NRVLDL
+448 RVLDY
-454 PFDSDRKLMTT
+454 PFDSDRKLMST
-465 VIKVDDKYIAITK
+465 VIKYNGKFLAITK
-478 GAPDKV
+478 GAPDRV
-484 VGLTTNNKEFKAK
+484 IGLTHNSAEVKEK
-497 ALEANTQMANDA
+497 ALEANKEMALNA
-509 LRVLALAI
+509 LRVLALGV
-517 KTFDNMPTADDL
+517 KEFDTLPTLEDL
-529 EFDMDFVGLVG
+529 EQDLEFVGLVG

-548 VKDAIKIA
+548 VMESIKIA

-570 IVTACAI
+570 IITASAI
-577 AKELGILKDGDK
+577 ARELGILHDGER
-589 AITSLELEELSD
+589 AITSQELDELSD
-601 EYLEEHIHEYSV
+601 EYLAEHIHEFSV

-629 QKNGAI
+629 QKRDAI

-707 IGEVIT
+707 IGEVLT
-713 IFVASLLTAFGII
+713 IFVASLLTAFFQI

-757 EDSVMDSKP
+757 DDEIMEEKP
-766 RPKNEGFFANG
+766 RPKKEGFFANG

-782 CVEGLIIGGVTLI
+782 CVEGVIIGGVTLI
-795 SYIIGEQVSHSLGQT
+795 AYMIGQLVVKDHTVGQT

-823 AYNVKSDHSVFSAKS
+823 AYNVKSEHSVFDKRS
-838 YKNKFMNFAFIL
+838 YKNSFMNFAFLL
-850 GFTLQ
+850 GFGLQ
-855 IFVIY
+855 LFVVY
-860 CPGVRDLFEF
+860 VPGVRDLFEF
-870 APLPFSYFAISI
+870 APLNLWQLATTI
-882 GLSLVMVVV
+882 GLSLVMVVI
-891 MEISKLIKR
+891 MEIVKLVNRIKA
-900 RNKK
+900 KKNL

>member
-1 MLNSSTQIII
+1 
-11 SDLTILKRCARPLF
+11 
-25 SKENKGLFF
+25 
-34 LKQMEVYKMQK
+34 MQK
-45 KIYELEK
+45 KISELVN
-52 EFNSNVQCGLSN
+52 EFNSDIQIGLSDDHVVVN
-64 DQISSNKEKYG
+64 REKYG
-75 KNALE
+75 KNILE
-80 EKKKTPL
+80 EKKKTPM
-87 IIKFLLEF
+87 FLRFLSEF

-148 LKKMSASSCKV
+148 LKKMSSSSCNV
-159 IRDNS
+159 IRNNIVQS
-164 IQTIPSEELVVGDI
+164 ISTEELVVGDI
-178 ILVEAGDSIPADARI
+178 IIVEAGNSVPADARI

-243 KAKAIVTSVGMST
+243 KAKAIVTNVGMST

-283 NVIGILALSVCVVV
+283 NVIGIMALAICVVV
-297 FILEMIALKW
+297 FFLEMIAL
-307 DWSQFSEAFI
+307 DWEWNKFSEAFI

-346 SKKSAIVKKLPA
+346 SKRNAIVKKLPA

-377 QNKMTVTKIYLNEI
+377 QNKMTVTKLYLNEV
-391 KDVINL
+391 KDISNL
-397 TKEEKK
+397 TDEEKQ

-409 ICCDAAIEEK
+409 ICCDATIEEK
-419 DGKFIRIGDPT
+419 DGKEVRIGDPT
-430 ELALLDI
+430 ELALLDLNI
-437 NMVHGENIKNY
+437 LYGEDVKNF
-448 NRVLDL
+448 NRVLDY

-465 VIKVDDKYIAITK
+465 VIKVDDYYIAITK

-484 VGLTTNNKEFKAK
+484 INITTNSIEEKEE
-497 ALEANTQMANDA
+497 ALAANTEMANNA
-509 LRVLALAI
+509 LRVLALGI
-517 KTFDNMPTADDL
+517 KKFTEMPTQEQLEQDL
-529 EFDMDFVGLVG
+529 TFVGLVG

-548 VKDAIKIA
+548 VKEAIKIA

-577 AKELGILKDGDK
+577 ARELGILKDGDR
-589 AITSLELEELSD
+589 AITSQELELLSD
-601 EYLEEHIHEYSV
+601 EYLAEHIHEFSV

-629 QKNGAI
+629 QKQDAI

-707 IGEVIT
+707 IGEVVT
-713 IFVASLLTAFGII
+713 IFIASLLTAFGVI

-748 AFGIGMEEA
+748 AFGIGMEEVD
-757 EDSVMDSKP
+757 DSVMNYKP

-782 CVEGLIIGGVTLI
+782 CVEGIIIGTVTLI
-795 SYIIGEQVSHSLGQT
+795 AYIIGEQISHSLGQT

-815 LSSTQLFH
+815 LSSTQLLH
-823 AYNVKSDHSVFSAKS
+823 AYNVKSNYSVFDKRN
-838 YKNKFMNFAFIL
+838 YKNKFMNFAFVL
-850 GFTLQ
+850 GFSLQ
-855 IFVIY
+855 IFVVY

-870 APLPFSYFAISI
+870 TPVEFKYFAICI
-882 GLSLVMVVV
+882 GLSLVMVVI
-891 MEISKLIKR
+891 MEISKFVNKR
-900 RNKK
+900 KKNK